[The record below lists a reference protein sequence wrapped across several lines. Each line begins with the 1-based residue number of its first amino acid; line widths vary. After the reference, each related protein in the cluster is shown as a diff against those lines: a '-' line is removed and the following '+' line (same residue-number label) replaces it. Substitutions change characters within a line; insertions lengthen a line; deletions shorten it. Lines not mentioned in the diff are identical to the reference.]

1 MSSETKVAINLTRL
15 ISPSQGAGGAG
26 WFALHV
32 AMASAE
38 RFDTTVFVRPENRGW
53 ISRQLASTKNIR
65 MRTFTDFEKEA
76 YGAIDAMDVYIDPVN
91 GLEPYNLPP
100 ATCCI
105 ATIHD
110 LLFWDRFEFFD
121 QKELDHR
128 SANYGSAIARAD
140 IVLTVSAEQE
150 RKIRKVY
157 GKQDV
162 RTILQPPYFQPSR
175 TEDVLIFD
183 ETKKYIFY
191 PSVQWNHK
199 NHYRLYQ
206 AFLHLAE
213 TGRIADNVRLIVS
226 RVAPVEA
233 NTGLHRME
241 AQERKLGERIV
252 ELPYLDAKQYANVLA
267 HCHGVVYPTMYE
279 GYGIPSVEALMSG
292 IPVLAGDVP
301 ALHTMREQ
309 PAHLTH
315 IRNPE
320 DAALLAED
328 LEAFINKAERAPEIS
343 DLSLTTEETFRTAV
357 WELVESASRRSTRR
371 NRKSPDAYTQL
382 RQKRFLPGLTLHVMA
397 TPGDSLGFL
406 ANRLAS
412 EIRGSIKRVVI
423 HGTLADGMSAPDRTE
438 SANVCWAFH
447 HGDSHSVDRTL
458 LYELVFNTTQLAAVL
473 HSGPELDSEIAHARE
488 AVDIL
493 EGAEGLN
500 AVRLGQSR
508 GAGGPLMSALGGRVL
523 ELSRLQLPLN
533 VQVEQATHMA
543 NTILT
548 EPPFASAQKLIIIDP
563 SLKDTIG
570 HHIGVA
576 RAMARGAR
584 EIGLKPIAIANHACP
599 PGALAPE
606 CAVIPAFD
614 DYLYGG
620 VADIGLFVYQLNKAL
635 ASQYVTPRDM
645 LTLFCATPAMLAGS
659 IAYMLDLKPQARPR
673 ISIRFDRDEARAPNS
688 RIGYQRAFE
697 LINALNLR
705 KHYNF
710 FVESKGLQDYFFEM
724 SGERFGL
731 LFNPLPDFPKEFAKV
746 GFSEPTKD
754 PATRTKITLGYLG
767 EARVEKGFHL
777 LPFLVDHL
785 RSNPATKGKVSFCI
799 QTGASHQNQH
809 GWVLGARE
817 QLTAMAQ
824 KDPNIVLHDFLSE
837 DEYHRALMT
846 LDVLILPYGP
856 GDYTRR
862 GSGVATEALA
872 AGKAIVVS
880 RGTDIAATYEGAGVV
895 VPDIQNEEGFAAACV
910 KAVTE
915 IAALLQKTADFR
927 ITHPEYV
934 VDEAAFVRRFA
945 TAQPLDHTSRG
956 LVLWISND
964 TRGQGS
970 QAVYDAQIDYLK
982 ARGYLPLELHIPYPN
997 IYNSEDSNRPAF
1009 DWAALLEQM
1018 HWRPGFKP
1026 VEAYRDVVRRFEQQG
1041 NSFDNFQAAWRQLD
1055 FPERLQELLL
1065 NLDFS
1070 LVVVNYAHHRA
1081 VLDQIGIKELSCP
1094 IVVETHDIQAN
1105 QYALQQGRDADP
1117 AEIEQEMEALRR
1129 FDHLISISASEAA
1142 IFREQV
1148 GADKVTWAMPPSR
1161 PLKSSNEV
1169 TPPAA
1174 RTDLLIVASEHD
1186 ANVQSVRWF
1195 LHQVYKPSLYDRG
1208 ITLTIVGSVC
1218 SRLDTAYLADRVIY
1232 AGVVPDLTPFYSA
1245 ATVVVLPIV
1254 AGAGVPIKVL
1264 DAFRRG
1270 CAFSLTNFS
1279 AAAMS
1284 LPDDFP
1290 TVSSGSEMTVD
1301 LSELLKSGQAR
1312 RERAKA
1318 GQDFYIAH
1326 ASRHAYFRA
1335 WDHVLTSVGL
1345 DASGEMPDLL
1355 EGTQSP
1361 APVSTNTTARDVA
1374 VRVVAKAKSVA
1385 ATIAKPKR

>member
-1 MSSETKVAINLTRL
+1 MSYEAKVAVNLTRL

-26 WFALHV
+26 WFALHL
-32 AMASAE
+32 AMAAAE
-38 RFDTTVFVRPENRGW
+38 RFDTTVFVCPQNRGW
-53 ISRQLASTKNIR
+53 ISRQLAFTKNIR
-65 MRTFTDFEKEA
+65 MRTFMDFEKEA
-76 YGAIDAMDVYIDPVN
+76 YGAIEATDVYIDPVN
-91 GLEPYNLPP
+91 GLEPFKLPP

-110 LLFWDRFEFFD
+110 LLFRDRFEFFD
-121 QKELDHR
+121 QKELDYR
-128 SANYGSAIARAD
+128 STNYGSAIARAD

-150 RKIRKVY
+150 RKIREVY
-157 GKQDV
+157 GKADV

-175 TEDVLIFD
+175 AEDVLIFD
-183 ETKKYIFY
+183 ETKKYVFY

-233 NTGLHRME
+233 NTGLHRTE

-279 GYGIPSVEALMSG
+279 GYGIPTVEALMSG

-301 ALHTMREQ
+301 ALHAMRKK
-309 PAHLTH
+309 PAHLAR
-315 IRNPE
+315 IRNAE
-320 DAALLAED
+320 DAAMLAED
-328 LEAFINKAERAPEIS
+328 LESFINTAERTPEIS
-343 DLSLTTEETFRTAV
+343 DLSLTTEETFRNAV
-357 WELVESASRRSTRR
+357 WELIESASRRSTRR
-371 NRKSPDAYTQL
+371 NRKSPDAYSHLIQN
-382 RQKRFLPGLTLHVMA
+382 RFQSGLTLHVVA
-397 TPGDSLGFL
+397 APGDSLDFL
-406 ANRLAS
+406 ANRLAD
-412 EIRGSIKRVVI
+412 EIKGAVKRVVV
-423 HGTLADGMSAPDRTE
+423 HATMADGVASPRRSALGGVR
-438 SANVCWAFH
+438 WAFH
-447 HGDSHSVDRTL
+447 HGDADSVDRTL
-458 LYELVFNTTQLAAVL
+458 LYELVFNTTKLAAVL
-473 HSGPELDSEIAHARE
+473 HSGPELDEEITRVRE

-500 AVRLGQSR
+500 AIRLGQSR
-508 GAGGPLMSALGGRVL
+508 GTGGPLMSALGGRVL
-523 ELSRLQLPLN
+523 EMSRIQLPLN
-533 VQVEQATHMA
+533 AQVEQATHMA
-543 NTILT
+543 NTALT

-606 CAVIPAFD
+606 CAVVPVFD

-635 ASQYVTPRDM
+635 ERQYVTPRDM

-659 IAYMLDLKPQARPR
+659 IAYLLNLKPQARPR
-673 ISIRFDRDEARAPNS
+673 ISIRFDRDEARAPKS

-697 LINALNLR
+697 LIRALNLR

-710 FVESKGLQDYFFEM
+710 FVESKGLQDYFLDM
-724 SGERFGL
+724 SGERFEL

-746 GFSEPTKD
+746 GFSEPPKNPT
-754 PATRTKITLGYLG
+754 ARTKIKLGYLG

-777 LPFLVDHL
+777 MPFLVDHL
-785 RSNPATKGKVSFCI
+785 RSNPATKGKVAFCI

-809 GWVLGARE
+809 GWVMGARE
-817 QLTAMAQ
+817 QLVAMAQ
-824 KDPNIVLHDFLSE
+824 KDPDITLHDFLGE
-837 DEYHRALMT
+837 DEYQRALVS
-846 LDVLILPYGP
+846 LDLLILPYGP

-910 KAVTE
+910 KAVCE
-915 IAALLQKTADFR
+915 IEALLQKTQDFR
-927 ITHPEYV
+927 TVHPEYV
-934 VDEAAFVRRFA
+934 MDEAAFVSRFV
-945 TAQPLDHTSRG
+945 TAEPVNHASRG

-1009 DWAALLEQM
+1009 DWAALLERMQ
-1018 HWRPGFKP
+1018 WRPGFKP
-1026 VEAYRDVVRRFEQQG
+1026 VEAYFEVVRRFEQQG
-1041 NSFDNFQAAWRQLD
+1041 NSYDNFQAAWRQLE
-1055 FPERLQELLL
+1055 FPDRLQDLLL

-1081 VLDQIGIKELSCP
+1081 VIDQIGIKDLRCP
-1094 IVVETHDIQAN
+1094 VVVETHDIQAN
-1105 QYALQQGRDADP
+1105 QYALQQGRDPDP
-1117 AEIEQEMEALRR
+1117 AEIEQEMEALRK

-1142 IFREQV
+1142 TFREEV

-1161 PLKSSNEV
+1161 PMNSPDGP
-1169 TPPAA
+1169 TPAPA

-1186 ANVQSVRWF
+1186 ANLQSVRWF

-1208 ITLTIVGSVC
+1208 VTLTIVGSVC
-1218 SRLDTAYLADRVIY
+1218 SRLPQDYLADRVNY
-1232 AGVVPDLTPFYSA
+1232 AGIAPDLAPYYSA
-1245 ATVVVLPIV
+1245 ATTVVLPIV
-1254 AGAGVPIKVL
+1254 SGAGVPIKVL

-1270 CAFSLTNFS
+1270 CAFSLTSFP
-1279 AAAMS
+1279 AAAMN
-1284 LPDDFP
+1284 LPADFP
-1290 TVSSGSEMTVD
+1290 TVSSGSEMAAD
-1301 LSELLKSGQAR
+1301 LINLLRSGEAR
-1312 RERAKA
+1312 RERAKW

-1345 DASGEMPDLL
+1345 DGSGELPDPR
-1355 EGTQSP
+1355 EGIQVFTP
-1361 APVSTNTTARDVA
+1361 AANNASARDIA
-1374 VRVVAKAKSVA
+1374 VRMVAKAKSLA
-1385 ATIAKPKR
+1385 ATVAKQKR